1 MLSSPNW
8 RPAASA
14 NTIRSKPNATPTHSS
29 ISPIDFS
36 ARKVGPV
43 RLMPTP
49 STFHCGASS
58 TTSTSTSRRRS
69 ATASVRPAMPP
80 PTTRTFL
87 IPATLFRLELRC
99 LDDIPE
105 ASVVA
110 AHAGA
115 ELLRRLLQGLQ
126 AAIGEFAL
134 DLRIVLKGMN
144 VLHQLGDDR
153 GRRTLRRD
161 DAEPS
166 REFVA
171 RQSGLGGGCILRCRL
186 QPLRLRHRQNPGE
199 AGFDWSS
206 HRAETGERELDV
218 PTRH

>member
-1 MLSSPNW
+1 M
-8 RPAASA
+8 
-14 NTIRSKPNATPTHSS
+14 RSKPNAALAHWS

-49 STFHCGASS
+49 STFHCGVSS
-58 TTSTSTSRRRS
+58 TTSTSISRRRS

-87 IPATLFRLELRC
+87 ILPTLFRLQLRC
-99 LDDIPE
+99 FDDVAE
-105 ASVVA
+105 AIVVA

-126 AAIGEFAL
+126 AAVGEFAL

-144 VLHQLGDDR
+144 VLHQ
-153 GRRTLRRD
+153 
-161 DAEPS
+161 
-166 REFVA
+166 
-171 RQSGLGGGCILRCRL
+171 
-186 QPLRLRHRQNPGE
+186 
-199 AGFDWSS
+199 
-206 HRAETGERELDV
+206 
-218 PTRH
+218 